1 MINIVGTLFSATSSH
16 TEELRMKTWKTLQ
29 KKAAALLIA
38 VLAVLTPL
46 SSYAAVWQQGTGDY
60 ANRAQYINDLGQPAV
75 SNLSVAIIE
84 GNAQWR
90 IRCLRRLHS

>member
-1 MINIVGTLFSATSSH
+1 
-16 TEELRMKTWKTLQ
+16 MKTWKTLQ

-60 ANRAQYINDLGQPAV
+60 ANRAQYIGDLGQPAV
-75 SNLSVAIIE
+75 NTWLWLDRNSDGIAERYWFGPDGYTLPGGAAPDGQLV
-84 GNAQWR
+84 
-90 IRCLRRLHS
+90 